1 MSVRFR
7 VDPNQE
13 VAARSLAVCL
23 LASTKAPTAR
33 SVSPII
39 SGRPMPNAPMSVAP
53 TPHTTRNA
61 TIPRTGCG
69 SLQITSAVSHGH
81 IDPVPGSRQTSGR
94 FDGPSVRAATGR
106 TRQPRRMCRRL
117 VVVRRSQARIGPSVL
132 GVIGRPTCPGDPV
145 RNASHLDTGHRTVA
159 QVADEPSSQS
169 SASQTLDDNLARS
182 EQCHMVHVITGA
194 T

>member
-81 IDPVPGSRQTSGR
+81 IDPVPGSRQIR
-94 FDGPSVRAATGR
+94 ASVAALNALDIPGFVGVK
-106 TRQPRRMCRRL
+106 RRW
-117 VVVRRSQARIGPSVL
+117 
-132 GVIGRPTCPGDPV
+132 
-145 RNASHLDTGHRTVA
+145 
-159 QVADEPSSQS
+159 
-169 SASQTLDDNLARS
+169 
-182 EQCHMVHVITGA
+182 
-194 T
+194 